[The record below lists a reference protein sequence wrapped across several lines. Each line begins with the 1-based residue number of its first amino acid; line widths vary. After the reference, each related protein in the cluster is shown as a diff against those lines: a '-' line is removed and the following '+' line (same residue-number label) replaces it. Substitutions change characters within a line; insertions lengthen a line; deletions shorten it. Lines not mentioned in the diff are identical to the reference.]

1 MSFSLKET
9 AYLVFE
15 WSSFFASISTMH
27 KPYIGTWS
35 IDAQR
40 AVQIAQCIYGWT
52 RKKDPYSDPMSGDGF
67 SPHA

>member
-15 WSSFFASISTMH
+15 WSSFFASISTTH
-27 KPYIGTWS
+27 KPYIGTWF

-40 AVQIAQCIYGWT
+40 AVQICLTLNKRYSGGLLWNG
-52 RKKDPYSDPMSGDGF
+52 KKVPKLTG
-67 SPHA
+67 